1 MEKPFRDNLDAVGD
15 MSHVTLSRGVGWGLV
30 GGLAGTLVMDLIL
43 MGVLLAV
50 GLPPLSCFSIVGETM
65 AALFTIQASGLSQL
79 IPLGIAAHYLI
90 GPVVGVIFGIGVAR
104 INALRRCS
112 MKKRIILAVLYVEVL
127 SQPIL
132 ATAPILLGWN
142 VKMILI
148 WYCGSFIMHFIL
160 GCILGAIVS
169 YGIRLT
175 GDIAESGDSPG
186 TRMTSPSGD
195 HETTSR

>member
-1 MEKPFRDNLDAVGD
+1 MKKPFRDNLDAVGD
-15 MSHVTLSRGVGWGLV
+15 MSHVTLGRGAGWGLV

-65 AALFTIQASGLSQL
+65 AAIFSLQVSESTKL

-90 GPVVGVIFGIGVAR
+90 GPAVGVIFGIGVAR

-142 VKMILI
+142 GNMILI

-160 GCILGAIVS
+160 GLTLGAIVS
-169 YGIRLT
+169 VGFRQT
-175 GDIAESGDSPG
+175 GDIEESGDSPG
-186 TRMTSPSGD
+186 TRITSPSGD